1 MPRKQRSEHSPHNV
15 IHLRLDDELHKRLKQ
30 EADRRRIPVSR
41 EIRNRLL
48 DSFEQD
54 TQRGYIELLVDLQ
67 ICWARFRAR
76 DTSQDVAHDLARA
89 VLADPNANS
98 QSQILAQQIIDL
110 RAVEQRK
117 PSLDV
122 S

>member
-1 MPRKQRSEHSPHNV
+1 
-15 IHLRLDDELHKRLKQ
+15 
-30 EADRRRIPVSR
+30 
-41 EIRNRLL
+41 
-48 DSFEQD
+48 
-54 TQRGYIELLVDLQ
+54 VDLQ

-122 S
+122 SLRLGCGH